1 MIIHKNKIF
10 EEIETDFYNT
20 WKELTVTEKEP
31 LLAWKK
37 GKITLE
43 QWEDIKN
50 ICEYTNDKF
59 KSECLIRLYFNSK
72 EDKWAML
79 MHPQTMS
86 GMTVNDTL
94 DTELILS
101 LGDGWA
107 EAGSVH
113 HHCTAGAFQ
122 SSTDESDEMQASG
135 LHITIGKVGNNQYEI
150 HARFREGNS
159 FTDPNLATF
168 FELPNW
174 LTNDVPAD
182 FRYSIFEHLI
192 SSKGNPDLSKDD
204 WISKC
209 KERVPLHNQW
219 SNQSVIRYNGYG
231 HSTKTVRAEPVKP
244 IDTKESDHYHTSND
258 LDDLNEK
265 QEANLIQQCWN
276 VQQKIMYEVVDNLC
290 SEFELTCD
298 DLLDVIDS
306 PLKEFND
313 SAVMT
318 TVWQAIRD
326 SISQVNQANLTDLR
340 KFISEERAD
349 LELVIWV
356 NDEARAEAEAEL
368 KDYNGG
374 YEYYGA

>member
-1 MIIHKNKIF
+1 MIIHKNKIY

-20 WKELTVTEKEP
+20 WKELTVIEKEP
-31 LLAWKK
+31 FLKWKK

-135 LHITIGKVGNNQYEI
+135 LHITIGKVGNKQYEI

-168 FELPNW
+168 FEIPNW

-182 FRYSIFEHLI
+182 FRYPIFEHLI
-192 SSKGNPDLSKDD
+192 SSKGNPDLSRGD

-209 KERVPLHNQW
+209 KEKVPLHNQW
-219 SNQSVIRYNGYG
+219 SNQSIMRYNGYG
-231 HSTKTVRAEPVKP
+231 HSTKTVRAEPVGE
-244 IDTKESDHYHTSND
+244 ISNYHAD
-258 LDDLNEK
+258 EDDLEASIIESNWGVKEK
-265 QEANLIQQCWN
+265 
-276 VQQKIMYEVVDNLC
+276 VMYEVIDSLAT
-290 SEFELTCD
+290 EFDVSCE
-298 DLLDVIDS
+298 DLIEVIDS
-306 PLKEFND
+306 PLKEFEN
-313 SAVMT
+313 S
-318 TVWQAIRD
+318 TVLSVVWKSIRD
-326 SISQVNQANLTDLR
+326 TISQVKDATLTDLR
-340 KFISEERAD
+340 KFMSDHKEDID
-349 LELVIWV
+349 LVLWHNYQEPDTNIHT
-356 NDEARAEAEAEL
+356 
-368 KDYNGG
+368 GG

>member
-10 EEIETDFYNT
+10 EEVETDFYKT

-31 LLAWKK
+31 LLTWKK

-43 QWEDIKN
+43 QWDDIKN
-50 ICEYTNDKF
+50 ICEYTNEKF
-59 KSECLIRLYFNSK
+59 KSECLIRLYFNAQK
-72 EDKWAML
+72 DEWAML

-113 HHCTAGAFQ
+113 HHCTTGAFQ

-159 FTDPNLATF
+159 FTDPHLPTF

-174 LTNDVPAD
+174 LTHDVPAD

-192 SSKGNPDLSKDD
+192 SSKGNGDLAKGN
-204 WISKC
+204 WIAQC
-209 KERVPLHNQW
+209 KERVPIHNQW
-219 SNQSVIRYNGYG
+219 SQQSMIRYNGYG
-231 HSTKTVRAEPVKP
+231 HGVKTVKAEPVNQ
-244 IDTKESDHYHTSND
+244 TSLALNSARSDE
-258 LDDLNEK
+258 LDM
-265 QEANLIQQCWN
+265 QEARIIENSWTMA
-276 VQQKIMYEVVDNLC
+276 QKVMYEIINSMHV
-290 SEFELTCD
+290 EFDVCID
-298 DLLDVIDS
+298 DLLEVIDS
-306 PLKEFND
+306 PLKEFSD
-313 SAVMT
+313 SQVMPI
-318 TVWQAIRD
+318 VWQSIRD
-326 SISQVNQANLTDLR
+326 SVSQVKDTTLTDLR
-340 KFISEERAD
+340 KFMSEEKD
-349 LELVIWV
+349 ELELVMWA
-356 NDEARAEAEAEL
+356 NDPDKIGDDEEF
-368 KDYNGG
+368 KHYNQG